1 MANPFQVQVPNA
13 LQALMVGE
21 RSYEGA
27 QEAAKQRNISAVRE
41 EAAREIIQGGNLQ
54 NAFGKLMAVDPEGAK
69 IVVTALHNKQTA
81 EHQGATLAETARYH
95 SGSLAQQ
102 GATLAE
108 TARYHSGSL
117 AQQGASLAEQ
127 RRQNDR
133 NYGLAAA
140 QPITIKGPY
149 GDDISAAR
157 DTKAPGGYR
166 VLNPTEMP
174 GGTPQ
179 VSAGPPVPPGLDPKT
194 YRREMTEEAVKD
206 AGLRQ
211 GGQQV
216 LDMVDQLEGK
226 ITDPNDPAVA
236 QKFGAATGPFVS
248 AANDASTWDPR
259 KWAYEA
265 AQKRETK
272 AYLDRIKQ
280 DAQTINAV
288 MQRNLLKGQG
298 AVSENERAQINEI
311 LGKIAA
317 SRSPEDAQALLNNFR
332 SVVRKMFK
340 MPEPKRDTNL
350 TGPGK
355 TSEVVGVTQLPNI
368 PPPPAGFTVVK

>member
-1 MANPFQVQVPNA
+1 MANPFQVNVPNA
-13 LQALMVGE
+13 FQALMVGE

-27 QEAAKQRNISAVRE
+27 SEAAKQRNISAVRE
-41 EAAREIIQGGNLQ
+41 EAAQEILQGGNLQ
-54 NAFGKLMAVDPEGAK
+54 NAFAKLMRVDPEGAK
-69 IVVTALHNKQTA
+69 TLATVMHNKQTA
-81 EHQGATLAETARYH
+81 AHQSA
-95 SGSLAQQ
+95 SLAQQ
-102 GATLAE
+102 GE
-108 TARYHSGSL
+108 YQRGSL

-140 QPITIKGPY
+140 QPITLKGPD
-149 GDDISAAR
+149 GEDFSAAR
-157 DTKAPGGYR
+157 DNRAPGGYR

-179 VSAGPPVPPGLDPKT
+179 TAGPPIPPGVDRKT
-194 YRREMTEEAVKD
+194 YRRELAQEAVKD
-206 AGLRQ
+206 AGLRE

-216 LDMVDQLEGK
+216 LDMVDQLETK
-226 ITDPNDPAVA
+226 INDPKNPEVA

-248 AANDASTWDPR
+248 AANEASTWDPR

-265 AQKRETK
+265 SQPRETK

-311 LGKIAA
+311 LGKIAG

-340 MPEPKRDTNL
+340 MPDQKPNTNL

-355 TSEVVGVTQLPNI
+355 TITGIEVTDL
-368 PPPPAGFTVVK
+368 PPPPAGFIRNK